1 MIVRKCAIVELKPT
15 ERSNEMGTEHHDPY
29 EMDID
34 AIDVSQAEYFQN
46 DTIGLYF
53 ERLRRER
60 PVHYCAKSRFGPY
73 WSITRFDDIMAI
85 EKDHQVFS
93 SDAYL
98 GGIQLTD
105 FPKGMERANFINMDP
120 PEHDAQRKV
129 VSPIVAPSNLA
140 NMEGTI
146 REHVIDILDHLPL
159 GEEIDWVDKVSIELT
174 TRMLA
179 TLFDF
184 PFDQRRKLTYWSEV
198 ATADLRT
205 SGEIN
210 TEEKRIAELGECLA
224 TFKQLLAER
233 KNQPSKGD
241 LVSMLAHSPMVN
253 MDDQQLLST
262 LILLIIGGNDTTRN
276 SISGGLLALMQ
287 NPDQFA
293 KLRADPTLVK
303 SLVPEII
310 RWQTPLT
317 HMRRTTTKKVEING
331 VTIPADAKVAM
342 WYLSGNR
349 DEQVIEDADRFIID
363 RKNPRH
369 HLSFGFGVHRCVG
382 NRLAEMQIRVLWEE
396 ILSRDLT
403 FELMGKPERTYS
415 HAVHGFTKLP
425 LILAMGSE

>member
-1 MIVRKCAIVELKPT
+1 MNANLLA
-15 ERSNEMGTEHHDPY
+15 PY
-29 EMDID
+29 DIDID

-53 ERLRRER
+53 ERLRQER
-60 PVHYCAKSRFGPY
+60 PVHYCAESRFGPY
-73 WSITRFDDIMAI
+73 WSITKFDDIMAI
-85 EKDHQVFS
+85 EKDHENFS

-105 FPKGMERANFINMDP
+105 FPKGMERSNFINMDP
-120 PEHDAQRKV
+120 PEHHAQRKI
-129 VSPIVAPSNLA
+129 VSPIVAPSNLT

-146 REHVIDILDHLPL
+146 RAHVIEILEQLPH
-159 GEEIDWVDKVSIELT
+159 GEVIDWVDKVSIELT

-184 PFDQRRKLTYWSEV
+184 PFEQRRKLTYWSEV
-198 ATADLRT
+198 ASADLRT

-210 TEEKRIAELGECLA
+210 TEAKRIEALSECLT
-224 TFKQLLAER
+224 TFKNLLIER
-233 KNQPSKGD
+233 GNQPPKAD

-276 SISGGLLALMQ
+276 SISGGLLALMN
-287 NPDQFA
+287 NPNELA
-293 KLRADPTLVK
+293 KLRADPSLVK

-317 HMRRTTTKKVEING
+317 HMRRTTTRDVQVRG
-331 VTIPADAKVAM
+331 VTIPAGAKVAM

-349 DEQVIEDADRFIID
+349 DEQVIEDADRFIVG

-369 HLSFGFGVHRCVG
+369 HLSFGFGIHRCVG
-382 NRLAEMQIRVLWEE
+382 NRLAEMQIQILWEE
-396 ILSRDLT
+396 ILSRGLT
-403 FELMGKPERTYS
+403 FELMAEPERTYS
-415 HAVHGFTKLP
+415 HVVHGFATMPVKL
-425 LILAMGSE
+425 GR

>member
-1 MIVRKCAIVELKPT
+1 MNANLLA
-15 ERSNEMGTEHHDPY
+15 PY
-29 EMDID
+29 DIDID

-53 ERLRRER
+53 ERLRQER
-60 PVHYCAKSRFGPY
+60 PVHYCAESRFGPY
-73 WSITRFDDIMAI
+73 WSITKFDDIMAI
-85 EKDHQVFS
+85 EKDHENFS

-105 FPKGMERANFINMDP
+105 FPKGMERSNFINMDP
-120 PEHDAQRKV
+120 PEHHAQRKI
-129 VSPIVAPSNLA
+129 VSPIVAPSNLT

-146 REHVIDILDHLPL
+146 RAHVIEILEQLPH
-159 GEEIDWVDKVSIELT
+159 GEVIDWVDKVSIELT

-184 PFDQRRKLTYWSEV
+184 PFEQRRKLTYWSEV
-198 ATADLRT
+198 ASADLRT

-210 TEEKRIAELGECLA
+210 TEAKRIEALSECLT
-224 TFKQLLAER
+224 TFKNLLIER
-233 KNQPSKGD
+233 GNQPPKAD

-276 SISGGLLALMQ
+276 SISGGLLALMN
-287 NPDQFA
+287 NPDELA
-293 KLRADPTLVK
+293 KLRADPSLVK

-317 HMRRTTTKKVEING
+317 HMRRTTTRDVQVRG
-331 VTIPADAKVAM
+331 VTIPAGAKVAM

-349 DEQVIEDADRFIID
+349 DEQVIEDADRFIVG

-369 HLSFGFGVHRCVG
+369 HLSFGFGIHRCVG
-382 NRLAEMQIRVLWEE
+382 NRLAEMQIQILWEE
-396 ILSRDLT
+396 ILSRGLT
-403 FELMGKPERTYS
+403 FELMAEPERTYS
-415 HAVHGFTKLP
+415 HVVHGFATMPVKL
-425 LILAMGSE
+425 GR

>member
-1 MIVRKCAIVELKPT
+1 MNANLLA
-15 ERSNEMGTEHHDPY
+15 PY
-29 EMDID
+29 DIDID

-53 ERLRRER
+53 ERLRQER
-60 PVHYCAKSRFGPY
+60 PVHYCAESRFGPY
-73 WSITRFDDIMAI
+73 WSITKFDDIMAI
-85 EKDHQVFS
+85 EKDHENFS

-105 FPKGMERANFINMDP
+105 FPKGMERSNFINMDP
-120 PEHDAQRKV
+120 PEHHAQRKI
-129 VSPIVAPSNLA
+129 VSPIVAPSNLT

-146 REHVIDILDHLPL
+146 RAHVIEILEQLPH
-159 GEEIDWVDKVSIELT
+159 GEVIDWVDKVSIELT

-184 PFDQRRKLTYWSEV
+184 PFEQRRKLTYWSEV
-198 ATADLRT
+198 ASADLRT

-210 TEEKRIAELGECLA
+210 TEAKRIEALSECLT
-224 TFKQLLAER
+224 TFKNLLIER
-233 KNQPSKGD
+233 ANQPPKAD

-287 NPDQFA
+287 NPNELA
-293 KLRADPTLVK
+293 KLRADPSLVK

-317 HMRRTTTKKVEING
+317 HMRRTTTREVQIRG
-331 VTIPADAKVAM
+331 VTIPAGAKVAM

-349 DEQVIEDADRFIID
+349 DEQVIEDADQFIVD

-369 HLSFGFGVHRCVG
+369 HLSFGFGIHRCVG
-382 NRLAEMQIRVLWEE
+382 NRLAEMQIRILWEE
-396 ILSRDLT
+396 ILARGLT
-403 FELMGKPERTYS
+403 FELMGEPKRTYS
-415 HAVHGFTKLP
+415 HVVHGFATMPVKL
-425 LILAMGSE
+425 GR

>member
-1 MIVRKCAIVELKPT
+1 MNANLLA
-15 ERSNEMGTEHHDPY
+15 PY
-29 EMDID
+29 DIDID

-53 ERLRRER
+53 ERLRQER
-60 PVHYCAKSRFGPY
+60 PVHYCAESRFGPY
-73 WSITRFDDIMAI
+73 WSITKFDDIMAI
-85 EKDHQVFS
+85 EKDHENFS

-105 FPKGMERANFINMDP
+105 FPKGMERSNFINMDP
-120 PEHDAQRKV
+120 PEHHAQRKI
-129 VSPIVAPSNLA
+129 VSPIVAPSNLT

-146 REHVIDILDHLPL
+146 RAHVIEILEQLPH
-159 GEEIDWVDKVSIELT
+159 GEVIDWVDKVSIELT

-184 PFDQRRKLTYWSEV
+184 PFEQRRKLTYWSEV
-198 ATADLRT
+198 ASADLRT

-210 TEEKRIAELGECLA
+210 TEAKRIEALSECLT
-224 TFKQLLAER
+224 TFKNLLIER
-233 KNQPSKGD
+233 GNQPPKAD

-276 SISGGLLALMQ
+276 SISGGLLALMN
-287 NPDQFA
+287 NPNELA
-293 KLRADPTLVK
+293 KLRADPSLVK

-317 HMRRTTTKKVEING
+317 HMRRTTTRDVQVRG
-331 VTIPADAKVAM
+331 VTIPAGAKVAM

-349 DEQVIEDADRFIID
+349 DEQVIEDADRFIVG

-369 HLSFGFGVHRCVG
+369 HLSFGFGIHRCVG
-382 NRLAEMQIRVLWEE
+382 NRLAEMQIQILWEE
-396 ILSRDLT
+396 ILSRGLT
-403 FELMGKPERTYS
+403 FELMGEPERTYS
-415 HAVHGFTKLP
+415 HVVHGFATMPVKL
-425 LILAMGSE
+425 GQ

>member
-1 MIVRKCAIVELKPT
+1 MNANLLA
-15 ERSNEMGTEHHDPY
+15 PY
-29 EMDID
+29 DIDID

-53 ERLRRER
+53 ERLRQER
-60 PVHYCAKSRFGPY
+60 PVHYCAESRFGPY
-73 WSITRFDDIMAI
+73 WSITKFDDIMAI
-85 EKDHQVFS
+85 EKDHENFS

-105 FPKGMERANFINMDP
+105 FPKGMERSNFINMDP
-120 PEHDAQRKV
+120 PEHHAQRKI
-129 VSPIVAPSNLA
+129 VSPIVAPSNLT

-146 REHVIDILDHLPL
+146 RAHVIEILEQLPH
-159 GEEIDWVDKVSIELT
+159 GEVIDWVDKVSIELT

-184 PFDQRRKLTYWSEV
+184 PFEQRRKLTYWSEV
-198 ATADLRT
+198 ASADLRT

-210 TEEKRIAELGECLA
+210 TEAKRIEALSECLT
-224 TFKQLLAER
+224 TFKNLLIER
-233 KNQPSKGD
+233 GNQPPKAD

-276 SISGGLLALMQ
+276 SISGGLLALMK
-287 NPDQFA
+287 NPNELA
-293 KLRADPTLVK
+293 KLRADPSLVK

-317 HMRRTTTKKVEING
+317 HMRRTTTRDVQVRG
-331 VTIPADAKVAM
+331 VTIPAGAKVAM

-349 DEQVIEDADRFIID
+349 DEQVIEDADRFIVG

-369 HLSFGFGVHRCVG
+369 HLSFGFGIHRCVG
-382 NRLAEMQIRVLWEE
+382 NRLAEMQIQILWEE
-396 ILSRDLT
+396 ILSRGLT
-403 FELMGKPERTYS
+403 FELMAEPERTYS
-415 HAVHGFTKLP
+415 HVVHGFATMPVKL
-425 LILAMGSE
+425 GQ

>member
-1 MIVRKCAIVELKPT
+1 MST
-15 ERSNEMGTEHHDPY
+15 EQHDPLA
-29 EMDID
+29 MDID
-34 AIDVSQAEYFQN
+34 AIDVSQPEYFQN

-60 PVHYCAKSRFGPY
+60 PIHYCPKSRFGPY
-73 WSITRFDDIMAI
+73 WSITRFNDIMAI
-85 EKDHQVFS
+85 EKDHQTFS

-105 FPKGMERANFINMDP
+105 FPKGMERSNFINMDP

-129 VSPIVAPSNLA
+129 VSPIVAPSNLT
-140 NMEGTI
+140 NLEGTI
-146 REHVIDILDHLPL
+146 RKHVIDILDHLPCD
-159 GEEIDWVDKVSIELT
+159 EVIDWVDSVSIELT

-184 PFDQRRKLTYWSEV
+184 PFEQRRKLTYWSEV

-210 TEEKRIAELGECLA
+210 TEEKRIAALGECLA
-224 TFKQLLAER
+224 TFKQLLIER
-233 KNQPSKGD
+233 ANQPPKGD

-293 KLRADPTLVK
+293 KLRADPSLVK

-310 RWQTPLT
+310 HWQTPLT
-317 HMRRTTTKKVEING
+317 HMRRTTTKGVEIDG
-331 VTIPADAKVAM
+331 VMIPAGAKVVM

-349 DEQVIEDADRFIID
+349 DEQVIEDADRFIVD
-363 RKNPRH
+363 RTNPRH
-369 HLSFGFGVHRCVG
+369 HLSFGFGIHRCVG
-382 NRLAEMQIRVLWEE
+382 NRLAEMQVRILWEE
-396 ILSRDLT
+396 ILARKMD
-403 FELMGKPERTYS
+403 FELMGEPERTCS
-415 HAVHGFTKLP
+415 NVVQGFTALPVKL
-425 LILAMGSE
+425 AR